1 MIKFPSGIGGEI
13 MSVRELMQLAA
24 GGKNFKILRCLHD
37 KPMYSG
43 ELAERLSID
52 VRTVRSHLHRLRTND
67 LVTYETDGK
76 KHIYYI
82 KTPFETA
89 VHEMIISLVALADP
103 VRKRGEDPEPIPM
116 EGVSPLLAQAQKEY
130 WSTLIQGFFKLL
142 QRQGSIRYQNQLQ
155 DELDRINRRIEDLQ
169 DEI

>member
-1 MIKFPSGIGGEI
+1 

-24 GGKNFKILRCLHD
+24 GEKNFKILRCLHD

-52 VRTVRSHLHRLRTND
+52 IRTVRTHLHRLRNNN
-67 LVTYETDGK
+67 LVTYEADGR

-89 VHEMIISLVALADP
+89 VHEMIVSLVALADP

-116 EGVSPLLAQAQKEY
+116 EGVSPLLEQAQKEY
-130 WSTLIQGFFKLL
+130 WNTLIKGFFKLL
-142 QRQGSIRYQNQLQ
+142 QRQGSISYQNQLQ
-155 DELDRINRRIEDLQ
+155 DELDRINRRIEHLKNDS
-169 DEI
+169 